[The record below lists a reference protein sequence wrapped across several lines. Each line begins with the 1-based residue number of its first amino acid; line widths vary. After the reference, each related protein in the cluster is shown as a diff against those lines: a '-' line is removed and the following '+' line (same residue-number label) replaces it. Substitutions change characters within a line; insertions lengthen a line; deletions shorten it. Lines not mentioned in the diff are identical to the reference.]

1 MNWRLFIISV
11 CLFFLFTACDSV
23 EKKVTDTT
31 VYKREHISLVLPE
44 LPNEL
49 TFFAEKINLE
59 DEDLKER
66 LDREILSFTYQ
77 PANTIILL
85 KRANRYF
92 PKIESVLKKN
102 KVPHDF
108 KYLCAIES
116 NLQQAISPAGACGM
130 WQLMIPTARQYGLIV
145 NAEVDER
152 FHLEKSTQCACD
164 FILWAR
170 RFSDNWLAAC
180 ASYNRGLE
188 GVHKDM
194 EEQYVSHYFDAEL
207 NNETARYVFRIMAF
221 KLIYENPKDYGFV
234 IPSSQ
239 LYKPFQTTKFHV
251 TESILDLK
259 KWAISKGINYKIL
272 KKLNPW
278 LTGNQLTLNPKNYC
292 IDLPSKNTKLKNY
305 NAYF

>member
-1 MNWRLFIISV
+1 MNGRLLTFS
-11 CLFFLFTACDSV
+11 FFAFFFFVACNSV
-23 EKKVTDTT
+23 ESKKTESNTD
-31 VYKREHISLVLPE
+31 VREHISLVLPE
-44 LPNEL
+44 LPDEL
-49 TFFAEKINLE
+49 TFFTEKIYLE

-77 PANTIILL
+77 PANTILLL
-85 KRANRYF
+85 KRAHRFF

-102 KVPHDF
+102 KVPQDF

-170 RFSDNWLAAC
+170 RFSQNWLAAC
-180 ASYNRGLE
+180 ASYNRGLD
-188 GVHKDM
+188 GVHNDM

-221 KLIYENPKDYGFV
+221 KLIYENPKAYGFD
-234 IPSSQ
+234 IPESQ
-239 LYKPFQTTKFHV
+239 LYQPFQTKKIQV
-251 TESILDLK
+251 TASIPDLK
-259 KWAISKGINYKIL
+259 KWAITKGINYKIL

-278 LTGNQLTLNPKNYC
+278 LMGDQLTLNPKNYS
-292 IDLPSKNTKLKNY
+292 IDLPKENTKLKNY

>member
-1 MNWRLFIISV
+1 MNTRLNTFLFSL
-11 CLFFLFTACDSV
+11 LFFSSACNSV
-23 EKKVTDTT
+23 EPKNQVIETNDGKHVA
-31 VYKREHISLVLPE
+31 LVLPE
-44 LPNEL
+44 IPSEL
-49 TFFAEKINLE
+49 TFFNDKVKLE
-59 DEDLKER
+59 DEDLRER

-77 PANTIILL
+77 PANTILLL

-92 PKIESVLKKN
+92 PKIESVLTKN
-102 KVPHDF
+102 KVPQDF

-170 RFSDNWLAAC
+170 RFSNNWIAAC
-180 ASYNRGLE
+180 ASYNRGLD
-188 GVHKDM
+188 GVHNDM
-194 EEQYVSHYFDAEL
+194 EEQYVTHYFDAEL

-221 KLIYENPKDYGFV
+221 KLICENPQEYGFN
-234 IPSSQ
+234 IPKSQ
-239 LYKPFQTTKFHV
+239 LYQPFQTTKFKV
-251 TESILDLK
+251 KSTIPDLK
-259 KWAISKGINYKIL
+259 KWAVNKGINYKIL

-278 LTGNQLTLNPKNYC
+278 LMGDKLTLNPKNYT
-292 IDLPSKNTKLKNY
+292 IELPKENTKLKNY
-305 NAYF
+305 NEYF